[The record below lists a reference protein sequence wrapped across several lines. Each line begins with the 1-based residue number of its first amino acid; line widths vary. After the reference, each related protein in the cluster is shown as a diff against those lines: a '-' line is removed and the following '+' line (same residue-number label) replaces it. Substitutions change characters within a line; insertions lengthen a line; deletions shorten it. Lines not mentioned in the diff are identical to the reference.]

1 MLRFHSI
8 LSNRPKSNLEAPPS
22 ISFKFRFGIDLS
34 LLNKLSKD
42 HINFSRLTT
51 KTLINAHFRQ
61 LHILNAIPKISKL
74 PATNLNSRSSELITM
89 ILFENAFHMGLCL
102 RGKLWLQVNQP
113 MALANTAFSISIC
126 ILATMHK
133 LRIDYSII
141 FIITNAT
148 IAMAMALALASH
160 QHAHNFNIGLNQM
173 HIWKRRGGDKRYF
186 RSQSTL
192 LHLM

>member
-1 MLRFHSI
+1 MPSFCLSEHLCLVNQNSIKRNVAEKDFVFGKSLRRSCIFSNMIQCQYCVLRYHSI

-61 LHILNAIPKISKL
+61 LHMLNAIPKISKL

-102 RGKLWLQVNQP
+102 RGKL
-113 MALANTAFSISIC
+113 
-126 ILATMHK
+126 
-133 LRIDYSII
+133 
-141 FIITNAT
+141 
-148 IAMAMALALASH
+148 
-160 QHAHNFNIGLNQM
+160 
-173 HIWKRRGGDKRYF
+173 
-186 RSQSTL
+186 
-192 LHLM
+192 